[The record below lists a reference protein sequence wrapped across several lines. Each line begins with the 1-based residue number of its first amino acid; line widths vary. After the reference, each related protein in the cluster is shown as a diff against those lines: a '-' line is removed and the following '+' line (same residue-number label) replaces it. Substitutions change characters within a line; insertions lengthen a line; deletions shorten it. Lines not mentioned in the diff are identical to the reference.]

1 MKIAVLAAAITLA
14 LGTGAALPAFADDD
28 DMHPARLQRL
38 DDRAAQR
45 GYDVSL
51 QEAMDIARANGVV
64 RITDVDL
71 DDDAE
76 WEIEGRTADG
86 REIDIDISARDGRVL
101 DLDIDD

>member
-1 MKIAVLAAAITLA
+1 MKIAMLAAAATLT
-14 LGTGAALPAFADDD
+14 LGAGAAALPAFADDD

-38 DDRAAQR
+38 DDRATQR
-45 GYDVSL
+45 GLNISL
-51 QEAMDIARANGVV
+51 QEAMDIARANGMA

-71 DDDAE
+71 DDDE

-86 REIDIDISARDGRVL
+86 REIDIDISARDGRIK